1 MKLYT
6 WVSMKEDV
14 GKGRRSLFLRRSQV
28 KHQDGMRLTV
38 RFRLDKSRDREAYN
52 NLLKL
57 SEKQNSSLNETI
69 LDLLAEPNK
78 GHSCDDLVTEQF
90 EQLALLIADKIK
102 KEIPAMISVPTN
114 NETEHGLSND
124 GEEDITT
131 IIDEDTASFLD
142 SFGIG

>member
-1 MKLYT
+1 MKN
-6 WVSMKEDV
+6 
-14 GKGRRSLFLRRSQV
+14 
-28 KHQDGMRLTV
+28 QDEMRLTV

-57 SEKQNSSLNETI
+57 SEEQNRSLNETI

-78 GHSCDDLVTEQF
+78 GHSCGDFVTEQF

-102 KEIPAMISVPTN
+102 KEIPTMISVPTN
-114 NETEHGLSND
+114 TETEHSLSD
-124 GEEDITT
+124 DAKKDITT
-131 IIDEDTASFLD
+131 IIDENAVSFLD